1 MKITPRLLQ
10 IFGKGVFLLGMAWAI
25 EVWRIDMKALLY
37 GDTFPRLVRDLRE
50 NPGKWASRLVFLLGP
65 WVCLWMVEILNEND
79 VFEDLA
85 AWQVL
90 MNLVWYYSLF
100 VVLRLLLGRNRRAA
114 ALSTVLAFVFGLV
127 NHYVLRFRGR
137 ILFPADI
144 TGWRTAAN
152 VAEGFDYSLDQYI
165 IQAAVLLVAYLFLV
179 FVCVPQKKRA
189 KIKLPAALVLWA
201 VILGYGYAFFC
212 TGMLPALGIFTQQWV
227 TQRNGFLLNFTIAL
241 RYSSVEEPEDYSEE
255 TVLEL
260 MEKYPGLEG
269 DPSKQ
274 PTNLI
279 VIMNES
285 FGDFSIFDR
294 FESSEDPTP
303 FLHSLEENTIKGWMY
318 SSVTGGGTATV
329 EFEYLT
335 GFTSLFQPPHTVAYQ
350 LYVEE
355 GMPSLAALA
364 GNIGYD
370 TTAFHPYKSSGWNRV
385 LAYQYL
391 DFDKQMYEEDVI
403 DPYYIRHY
411 VSDKSDYEMIY
422 RSTEEED
429 TSFFFNVTMQN
440 HSGYAQGWNNLERT
454 IELPENLNNADH
466 SAQQFFCLMEESDK
480 ALEELITY
488 YSQCD
493 EPTMIVFFGDH
504 QPPLTNAFY
513 EQLYGKKLS
522 ERTTQEVMQQ
532 YAVPFFIW
540 ANYDI
545 EERQDVVIS
554 PNYLG
559 VLTAQ
564 VAGLPMT
571 GFMNFLSQMY
581 EDLPAITPVGFVTD
595 DGQFLSEEELSEE
608 DQEWLRQYEI
618 LNYCG
623 MVDLFDE
630 ARPMFCTQENE

>member
-1 MKITPRLLQ
+1 MKT
-10 IFGKGVFLLGMAWAI
+10 
-25 EVWRIDMKALLY
+25 LLY
-37 GDTFPRLVRDLRE
+37 GDTFPRLVRNLRE
-50 NPGKWASRLVFLLGP
+50 FPGIWVSRLVFLLGP

-100 VVLRLLLGRNRRAA
+100 VALRLLLGRNRRAA
-114 ALSTVLAFVFGLV
+114 ALSTVLAFLFGLV

-137 ILFPADI
+137 ILFPADV

-152 VAEGFDYSLDQYI
+152 VAEGFDYSLDEYI
-165 IQAAVLLVAYLFLV
+165 IQAAVLMVAYLFLV

-189 KIKLPAALVLWA
+189 KIKLPAALILWA

-260 MEKYPGLEG
+260 MEEYPGLEG
-269 DPSKQ
+269 DTSKQ

-285 FGDFSIFDR
+285 FGDFSIFDS
-294 FESSEDPTP
+294 FEASEDPTP
-303 FLHSLEENTIKGWMY
+303 FLHSLEENTVKGWMY
-318 SSVTGGGTATV
+318 SSVTGGGTATI

-385 LAYQYL
+385 LAYEYL
-391 DFDKQMYEEDVI
+391 DFEKQMYEEDVTA
-403 DPYYIRHY
+403 PYYIRNY
-411 VSDKSDYEMIY
+411 ISDQSDYEMIY
-422 RSTEEED
+422 RSTEGED
-429 TSFFFNVTMQN
+429 TTFFFNVTMQN
-440 HSGYAQGWNNLERT
+440 HSGYAQGWRNLEQT
-454 IELPENLNNADH
+454 IELPDNLNNADR
-466 SAQQFFCLMEESDK
+466 SAQQFFCLMRESDK
-480 ALEELITY
+480 ALEQLITY

-513 EQLYGKKLS
+513 EQLYGKKFS

-581 EDLPAITPVGFVTD
+581 EDLPAITPVGFVTA
-595 DGQFLSEEELSEE
+595 DGQFLSEEELGEQE
-608 DQEWLRQYEI
+608 QEWLRQYEI

-630 ARPMFCTQENE
+630 ARPMFCTQESE

>member
-1 MKITPRLLQ
+1 
-10 IFGKGVFLLGMAWAI
+10 
-25 EVWRIDMKALLY
+25 MKALLY

-100 VVLRLLLGRNRRAA
+100 VALRLLLGRNRRAA

-260 MEKYPGLEG
+260 MEEYPGLEG
-269 DPSKQ
+269 DTSKQ

-285 FGDFSIFDR
+285 FGDFSVFDS
-294 FESSEDPTP
+294 FESSQDPTP
-303 FLHSLEENTIKGWMY
+303 FLHSLEEYTIKGWMY

-422 RSTEEED
+422 RSTEGED

-488 YSQCD
+488 YSQSD

>member
-1 MKITPRLLQ
+1 MGAAPAAHK
-10 IFGKGVFLLGMAWAI
+10 
-25 EVWRIDMKALLY
+25 WRIEMKALIY
-37 GDTFPRLVRDLRE
+37 GDTFPRLVRDMRE
-50 NPGKWASRLVFLLGP
+50 YPGKWASRLVFLLGP
-65 WVCLWMVEILNEND
+65 WACLWMVEILNEND
-79 VFEDLA
+79 VFADLA

-100 VVLRLLLGRNRRAA
+100 VALRLLLGRNRRAA
-114 ALSTVLAFVFGLV
+114 ALGTVLAFLFGLV

-189 KIKLPAALVLWA
+189 KIKLPAALILWV

-255 TVLEL
+255 AVLEL
-260 MEKYPGLEG
+260 MEEYPSLEG
-269 DPSKQ
+269 DASRQ

-285 FGDFSIFDR
+285 FGDFSVFDS

-303 FLHSLEENTIKGWMY
+303 FLHSMKENTVKGWMY
-318 SSVTGGGTATV
+318 SSVTGGGTATI

-385 LAYQYL
+385 LAYEYL

-403 DPYYIRHY
+403 DPYYIRNY
-411 VSDKSDYEMIY
+411 ISDKSDYEMIY
-422 RSTEEED
+422 RSTQGED
-429 TSFFFNVTMQN
+429 TTFFFNVTMQN
-440 HSGYAQGWNNLERT
+440 HSGYAQGWRNLERT
-454 IELPENLNNADH
+454 IELPDNLNSADR

-545 EERQDVVIS
+545 EEQEDVIIS

-564 VAGLPMT
+564 LAGLPMT

-581 EDLPAITPVGFVTD
+581 EDLPAITPVGFVTA
-595 DGQFLSEEELSEE
+595 DGQFLSEEELSEA

>member
-1 MKITPRLLQ
+1 MKT
-10 IFGKGVFLLGMAWAI
+10 
-25 EVWRIDMKALLY
+25 LLY
-37 GDTFPRLVRDLRE
+37 GDTFPRLVRNVRE
-50 NPGKWASRLVFLLGP
+50 FPGIWVSRLVFLLGP

-90 MNLVWYYSLF
+90 MNLVWYHSLF
-100 VVLRLLLGRNRRAA
+100 VALRLLLGRNRRAA
-114 ALSTVLAFVFGLV
+114 ALSTVLAFLFGLV

-137 ILFPADI
+137 ILFPADV

-152 VAEGFDYSLDQYI
+152 VAEGFDYSLDEYI

-189 KIKLPAALVLWA
+189 KIKLPAALILWG

-260 MEKYPGLEG
+260 MEEYPGLEG
-269 DPSKQ
+269 DTSKQ

-285 FGDFSIFDR
+285 FGDFSIFDS
-294 FESSEDPTP
+294 FEASEDPTP
-303 FLHSLEENTIKGWMY
+303 FLHSLEENTVKGWMY
-318 SSVTGGGTATV
+318 SSVTGGGTATI

-385 LAYQYL
+385 LAYEYL
-391 DFDKQMYEEDVI
+391 DFDKQMYEEDVT
-403 DPYYIRHY
+403 DPYYIRNY
-411 VSDKSDYEMIY
+411 ISDQSDYEMIY
-422 RSTEEED
+422 RSTEGED
-429 TSFFFNVTMQN
+429 TTFFFNVTMQN
-440 HSGYAQGWNNLERT
+440 HSGYAQGWRNLEQT
-454 IELPENLNNADH
+454 IELPDNLNNADR
-466 SAQQFFCLMEESDK
+466 SAQQFFCLMRESDK
-480 ALEELITY
+480 ALEQLITY

-513 EQLYGKKLS
+513 EQLYGKKFS

-581 EDLPAITPVGFVTD
+581 EDLPAITPVGFVTA
-595 DGQFLSEEELSEE
+595 DGQFLSEEELGEQE
-608 DQEWLRQYEI
+608 QEWLHQYEI

-630 ARPMFCTQENE
+630 ARPMFCTQESE